1 MLYIMILAAA
11 VVKTFSHSFWE
22 AIPYFTHSFTLK
34 NLLFMWHK
42 FEQCVWKAMLIAL
55 KCFCFITY
63 FLFCVKNMLSLFH
76 EKTNFKTLK
85 LKLYFWFIKLLIC
98 ITKNFLPYSNQLY
111 SVIHRYMII
120 ALFYDDIDSFY
131 VQIFDQQNFF
141 SICILRSDLIF
152 VTINN
157 I

>member
-85 LKLYFWFIKLLIC
+85 LKLYFWFIKLLIYV
-98 ITKNFLPYSNQLY
+98 TKYHIQTNFIVSYIDIWSLRYSMMTLIPSTY
-111 SVIHRYMII
+111 KFLISKIFS
-120 ALFYDDIDSFY
+120 LFAF
-131 VQIFDQQNFF
+131 
-141 SICILRSDLIF
+141 CA
-152 VTINN
+152 VT
-157 I
+157 